1 MKQAT
6 LCIIREENKILLG
19 LKKRGF
25 GEGKYNGFGG
35 KVMNGESIIDAAI
48 RELQEESGLIGMRL
62 ENVGELSFH
71 FPHKSDWNQIVY
83 LFVVHEYSGR
93 LEESEEMKPV
103 WFSLNNIPFEK
114 MWDDDQYWL
123 PAILEGKKI
132 QGKFTFKEDNKTIE
146 YYELRQII

>member
-48 RELQEESGLIGMRL
+48 RELQEESGLIGIRL

-71 FPHKSDWNQIVY
+71 FPHKSDWNQIVH

-93 LEESEEMKPV
+93 LEESEEMKPF
-103 WFSLNNIPFEK
+103 WFSVDLIPFEK

-132 QGKFTFKEDNKTIE
+132 RGRFTFKEDNKTIE

>member
-1 MKQAT
+1 
-6 LCIIREENKILLG
+6 
-19 LKKRGF
+19 
-25 GEGKYNGFGG
+25 
-35 KVMNGESIIDAAI
+35 MNGESIIDAAI
-48 RELQEESGLIGMRL
+48 RELQEESGLIGIRL

-71 FPHKSDWNQIVY
+71 FPHKSDWNQIVH

-93 LEESEEMKPV
+93 LEESEEMKPF
-103 WFSLNNIPFEK
+103 WFSVDLIPFEK

-132 QGKFTFKEDNKTIE
+132 RGRFTFKEDNKTIE